1 MSRYIHFTKLK
12 HLIFLDGGSREES
25 DFSFVED
32 LMGRKHTWRKVL
44 LSCSESVK
52 PYCSYECFQGKS
64 CMVQRGAKKR
74 TDDPQAY
81 FTSDIFYFRY
91 KYKG

>member
-1 MSRYIHFTKLK
+1 
-12 HLIFLDGGSREES
+12 
-25 DFSFVED
+25 
-32 LMGRKHTWRKVL
+32 MGRKHTWRKVL

-74 TDDPQAY
+74 KDDPQAY
-81 FTSDIFYFRY
+81 FTSDIFTSDINTRGKFLVYIVF
-91 KYKG
+91 GGLFILNFFSQGGASDFV